1 MPEHGTMR
9 RLPLKGVGGLV
20 FTAGMVA
27 LAVVYVPVLR
37 WFLAI
42 AIPIGIVIALV
53 LQFWHKRAPVAEP
66 ENKKR
71 VLHLDDR

>member
-1 MPEHGTMR
+1 MR

-20 FTAGMVA
+20 FTAAMVA
-27 LAVVYVPVLR
+27 LAVVYVPVFR

-42 AIPIGIVIALV
+42 AIPIGIVIALA
-53 LQFWHKRAPVAEP
+53 LYLWHKRVPVSEP
-66 ENKKR
+66 ENKKK